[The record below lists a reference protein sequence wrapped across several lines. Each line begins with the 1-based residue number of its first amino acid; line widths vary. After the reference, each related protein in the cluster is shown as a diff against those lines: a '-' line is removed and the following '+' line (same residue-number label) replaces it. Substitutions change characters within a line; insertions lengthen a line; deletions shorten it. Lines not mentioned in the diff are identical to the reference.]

1 MADANAPHNA
11 AAPEILA
18 ALKALQADL
27 AAARTQLAA
36 LERQVGAARA
46 APVARTAGVAQGAAR
61 TEADMARLL
70 QMEREFIGLRQAE
83 NGAAK
88 TLADTERARGA
99 AVARNLAEEKAAS
112 AELQRRTALQE
123 RLNIVSAQ
131 ASRLPVAQRA
141 GFIGAQARPEAGV
154 LPLVQPQQVRRAVGA
169 AYGADDAAR
178 IAATRQ
184 SVAALAATEGQYIE
198 RTRAASAMS
207 HDFLMRLGS
216 GQATLGEF
224 GRNLAETGGKFAGWT
239 AAAAGVGGLV
249 ATVAAMG
256 RGARDSSAGVNQLAR
271 SVDDVNPA
279 KAQRGFRDLSREMN
293 VSIKEASD
301 AQFQFSRTFNNS
313 DDSLKAA
320 SVGLRALKLDNVSLA
335 ESVRAL
341 TAIHNQFGVS
351 ADDLLPTFD
360 KLDEGQRAFN
370 ARVGESLPA
379 LTRSTAAVKN
389 AGGNL
394 DDLIKII
401 VYGVR
406 VSGQTGSVIGNAL
419 ARSAANFVPKNAKD
433 IRAMGL
439 DPTQG
444 YTELLTEAIHKAATM
459 TGEQRRKL
467 AAAIG
472 GPQLGSRVF
481 APLLGASK
489 QFDEVSEGLD
499 KKAKGASQFELD
511 YKLAQTDEQLKKVGN
526 TLERIGAALAESGAF
541 AGLGAAL
548 KLINLVLGGIEK
560 MINLYDEI
568 PEAIRPWITML
579 IEARGLMLILQRT
592 RLGEGIA
599 NATGVGFLGPS
610 PQRQA
615 LRAQTGALGRSAEAY
630 EASATQSAATARA
643 AEQEAL
649 IQQRLASEQ
658 RALGLYAESNAL
670 EQGAVASRQRAV
682 IEGQKAV
689 ALAGEADAQRA
700 QILALTRGE
709 VEVSAEIVAAQRA
722 AIAGLAAGNAGNAAA
737 AAAAGTGAAAAG
749 AGGLAAVGQ
758 GRALTA
764 AETAAVAAAGSATT
778 TAGRVAQGARQVG
791 SLGARF
797 ARGIGRFASGMGLFS
812 KGLITFIVAQA
823 FFDNLKEGT
832 KKLEEQRTS
841 LDKGVSSLA
850 ELHAQVEKASHPVD
864 VGFAGGVVDT
874 ITHPFGGGVQD
885 TNNDAARSRKKL
897 LENIEALR
905 IRTKGT
911 DVEVGFSFKEL
922 IAEEAKNAEE
932 FAKGHISR
940 AEYKR
945 RYDDVQEN
953 LKRSLEILT
962 GDGKGLQKAE
972 KDAQRAYNRGF
983 ANARPQQGDP
993 FSQFSHVGL
1002 QENVDLLESIGL
1014 KDKVRGTSRQ
1024 DFTTITRGITFIAAK
1039 YRNTN
1044 DKKQLQLIDQAYN
1057 ALDTFISQQADEFKD
1072 ILNHVKRSGS
1082 EIPAS
1087 AITPGVALSQLGVQ
1101 TYRTHASYDAYIK
1114 KLQGERDEIPKRLGE
1129 MRQGLTRDRKAL
1141 ANAERKLHGPGGLVP
1156 GPAGPNVFGSPIGDL
1171 TPQVATLFGR
1181 SIPGL
1186 GNVQPLLVKDQHQ
1199 IDRVHRLKEK
1209 IEKDKK
1215 QLAESG
1221 KQLSKRDQKILD
1233 AINQAQEEQFNIDS
1247 QAIDLRA
1254 QYAQATAADKS
1265 DAIAEKI
1272 KYDGQQV
1279 QLALRYHGPDRWA
1292 KILAA
1297 LTTQAQDISAQAQ
1310 QHIAD
1315 IELSGQLATSR
1326 IGGTGP
1332 GADRARL
1339 RTQLSYAQRALA
1351 AARAERPNP
1360 NKADDIKN
1368 AEIRVND
1375 LNNQIAAQ
1383 VQQDAQQAHANAEAL
1398 YQSRIAV
1405 RLARAGDDPV
1415 RRDRIKLEGDLHAL
1429 RHLKRSDFKTTAEY
1443 QAARNNA
1450 LATVITDRHQIVTDT
1465 ANEDL
1470 QDAQF
1475 QHEIGKLTDEQYI
1488 SKLKQILKLKGLSK
1502 QMRQNL
1508 LLEIYRQEHAG
1519 DGDLSLNLGDIKL
1532 PSTYQIVR
1540 GLRKG
1545 FGAKAPAVSQ
1555 AGGALLKTENHNTFT
1570 FHINGGNAKE
1580 VASVVG
1586 ETLDTA
1592 TGGSALANLR
1602 AAGAI

>member
-36 LERQVGAARA
+36 LERQVGVARA
-46 APVARTAGVAQGAAR
+46 APVARAAGVAQGAER

-70 QMEREFIGLRQAE
+70 QMEREFIGLRETE

-88 TLADTERARGA
+88 TLAETERARGA

-112 AELQRRTALQE
+112 AELQRRAALQE

-131 ASRLPVAQRA
+131 AAALPPSQRA
-141 GFIGAQARPEAGV
+141 GYIQAQARPEAGV
-154 LPLVQPQQVRRAVGA
+154 LPLVQPQQVRRATA
-169 AYGADDAAR
+169 AAFGSDDASR

-184 SVAALAATEGQYIE
+184 SVAALSVTEGQYIE
-198 RTRAASAMS
+198 RTRTASAMS

-249 ATVAAMG
+249 ATVASVG

-271 SVDDVNPA
+271 SVDDINPEE
-279 KAQRGFRDLSREMN
+279 AQRGFRALSREMN

-301 AQFQFSRTFNNS
+301 AQFQFSRTFNNQR
-313 DDSLKAA
+313 DSALAA

-335 ESVRAL
+335 DSVRAL
-341 TAIHNQFGVS
+341 TAVHNQFGVS
-351 ADDLLPTFD
+351 ADELLPMFD
-360 KLDEGQRAFN
+360 KLDEGQRKFN

-433 IRAMGL
+433 IRALGL

-459 TGEQRRKL
+459 TGEQRRQL
-467 AAAIG
+467 AKALG

-481 APLLGASK
+481 APLLGASA
-489 QFDEVSEGLD
+489 QYDQVREGLD
-499 KKAKGASQFELD
+499 HAGGASQFELD
-511 YKLAQTDEQLKKVGN
+511 KKLAQTDEQLKKIGN
-526 TLERIGAALAESGAF
+526 TLERIGSGLSEAGAF
-541 AGLGAAL
+541 NGLGVAL
-548 KLINLVLGGIEK
+548 RLINLMLGGLDKI
-560 MINLYDEI
+560 IGLYDEI
-568 PEAIRPWITML
+568 PKAIRPWITAL

-599 NATGVGFLGPS
+599 NATGIGFLGPS
-610 PQRQA
+610 AERRA
-615 LRAQTGALGRSAEAY
+615 LKQQTGALGRSAEAY
-630 EASATQSAATARA
+630 ESSAFQSAAAARS

-649 IQQRLASEQ
+649 IQQRLAAEKRSV
-658 RALGLYAESNAL
+658 GLYAESNAL
-670 EQGAVASRQRAV
+670 EQAANASRERAV
-682 IEGQKAV
+682 VEGEKAT
-689 ALAGEADAQRA
+689 ALASEAGAQRA

-722 AIAGLAAGNAGNAAA
+722 AIATLGAGNASNAAA
-737 AAAAGTGAAAAG
+737 AAGAAGIGGAGAAAIG
-749 AGGLAAVGQ
+749 E

-764 AETAAVAAAGSATT
+764 AESAAVAAATGATT

-791 SLGARF
+791 SAGARF

-832 KKLEEQRTS
+832 KNLEAQRAN

-850 ELHAQVEKASHPVD
+850 ELHAQAEKASHPKD
-864 VGFAGGVVDT
+864 VGFAGSVVDT
-874 ITHPFGGGVQD
+874 LGGPFGVHVQQSND
-885 TNNDAARSRKKL
+885 DAARSRKKL
-897 LENIEALR
+897 LDDIEADR
-905 IRTKGT
+905 IRTKGNP
-911 DVEVGFSFKEL
+911 VEIGFSFNEL
-922 IAEEAKNAEE
+922 IAEEKRNAEE

-962 GDGKGLQKAE
+962 GDGKGLREAEKRAQKA
-972 KDAQRAYNRGF
+972 YNAGF
-983 ANARPQQGDP
+983 AKAGPQANDP
-993 FSQFSHVGL
+993 FSQFDRVGL
-1002 QENVDLLESIGL
+1002 QENVDLLEGIGL
-1014 KDKVRGTSRQ
+1014 KGKVRGTTSQ
-1024 DFTTITRGITFIAAK
+1024 DFTTITRGITFIAGK

-1044 DKKQLQLIDQAYN
+1044 DKKQLQLIDQAYQ
-1057 ALDTFISQQADEFKD
+1057 ALDTFIQQQSDEFKD
-1072 ILNHVKRSGS
+1072 ILNHVKRHGDN
-1082 EIPAS
+1082 IPAS
-1087 AITPGVALSQLGVQ
+1087 AITPGVALAQLGQQ
-1101 TYRTHASYDAYIK
+1101 TYRTHASYDTYIK
-1114 KLQGERDEIPKRLGE
+1114 KLQDERSQIPKRLGE
-1129 MRQGLTRDRKAL
+1129 QRKSLDRDLKAL
-1141 ANAERKLHGPGGLVP
+1141 HDTERKLAGPGGLVR
-1156 GPAGPNVFGSPIGDL
+1156 GPAGPNPFNSPIGDL
-1171 TPQVATLFGR
+1171 TPQVANIFGNV
-1181 SIPGL
+1181 PGL
-1186 GNVQPLLVKDQHQ
+1186 GNTQPLLVKDQHL
-1199 IDRVHRLKEK
+1199 IDRVQTLKHK

-1215 QLAESG
+1215 ALEASG
-1221 KQLSKRDQKILD
+1221 KNLSKRDQKILD
-1233 AINQAQEEQFNIDS
+1233 EINKAQEEQYSIGS
-1247 QAIDLRA
+1247 QAIDLRS

-1265 DAIAEKI
+1265 AAIADKI

-1292 KILAA
+1292 KIIQA

-1310 QHIAD
+1310 QHIQD
-1315 IELSGQLATSR
+1315 IQLSGELATSR

-1332 GADRARL
+1332 AADRARL
-1339 RTQLSYAQRALA
+1339 RSQLSSAYAVLA
-1351 AARAERPNP
+1351 AAKAEKPNP

-1368 AEIRVND
+1368 AEINVNN

-1383 VQQDAQQAHANAEAL
+1383 VKQDAQQAHANAEAL
-1398 YQSRIAV
+1398 YQSHIAV
-1405 RLARAGDDPV
+1405 REARAGDNTV
-1415 RRDRIKLEGDLHAL
+1415 KRDNIQLEGDLHAL
-1429 RHLKRSDFKTTAEY
+1429 RHLKRSDFQTTAEY

-1450 LATVITDRHQIVTDT
+1450 LAKVITDRHQIVTDT

-1475 QHEIGKLTDEQYI
+1475 QHEIGRLTDDQYI
-1488 SKLKQILKLKGLSK
+1488 AKLKQILKLKGLSK

-1508 LLEIYRQEHAG
+1508 LLEIHRQEHAN
-1519 DGDLSLNLGDIKL
+1519 DGNLELNVGDIRL

-1540 GLRKG
+1540 GLRS
-1545 FGAKAPAVSQ
+1545 KAALGKPVTSA
-1555 AGGALLKTENHNTFT
+1555 AGALLKQENHNTFN
-1570 FHINGGNAKE
+1570 FHINGNSKE
-1580 VASVVG
+1580 VAVAVG
-1586 ETLDTA
+1586 EALDQA